1 MKRLAMTCLLFA
13 LLVAMPLAQAAAA
26 PEYLG
31 EWELTTNSPVG
42 ESTNTVEFKK
52 DADGLKAIAKSPQ
65 GERPYDSVAVE
76 GDKITLVLTIDYQ
89 GQPMVITY
97 SGTISEKSI
106 NGSAD
111 FGGLALGDF
120 SAVRKEAAK
129 EDPKQ

>member
-13 LLVAMPLAQAAAA
+13 LLVAMPLAQAAAV
-26 PEYLG
+26 PDYLG
-31 EWELTTNSPVG
+31 EWDLTTNSPVG
-42 ESTNTVEFKK
+42 ETTNTVEFRK

-97 SGTISEKSI
+97 SGTISDKSI

-111 FGGLALGDF
+111 FGGLALGNF

-129 EDPKQ
+129 EDPK

>member
-13 LLVAMPLAQAAAA
+13 LLVAMPLAQAAA
-26 PEYLG
+26 PDYLG
-31 EWELTTNSPVG
+31 EWDLPTNSPVG
-42 ESTNTVEFKK
+42 ETTNTVEFRK

-97 SGTISEKSI
+97 SGTISDKSI

-111 FGGLALGDF
+111 FGGLALGNF

-129 EDPKQ
+129 EDPK

>member
-26 PEYLG
+26 PDYLG
-31 EWELTTNSPVG
+31 EWDLTTNSPVG
-42 ESTNTVEFKK
+42 ESTNTVEFRK

-111 FGGLALGDF
+111 FGGLALGNF

-129 EDPKQ
+129 QDPK

>member
-26 PEYLG
+26 PDYLG
-31 EWELTTNSPVG
+31 EWDLTTNSPVG
-42 ESTNTVEFKK
+42 ETTNTVEFRK
-52 DADGLKAIAKSPQ
+52 DTDGLKAIAKSPQ

-97 SGTISEKSI
+97 SGTISDKSI

-111 FGGLALGDF
+111 FGGLALGNF

-129 EDPKQ
+129 EDPK

>member
-26 PEYLG
+26 PDYLG

-42 ESTNTVEFKK
+42 ESTNTVEFRK
-52 DADGLKAIAKSPQ
+52 DTDGLKAIAKSPQ

-111 FGGLALGDF
+111 FGGLALGNF
-120 SAVRKEAAK
+120 SATKKEAAK
-129 EDPKQ
+129 EDPK

>member
-13 LLVAMPLAQAAAA
+13 LLVAMPLAQAAA
-26 PEYLG
+26 PDYLG
-31 EWELTTNSPVG
+31 EWDLTTNSPVG
-42 ESTNTVEFKK
+42 ETTNTVEFRK

-97 SGTISEKSI
+97 SGTISDKSI

-111 FGGLALGDF
+111 FGGLALGNF

-129 EDPKQ
+129 EDPK

>member
-13 LLVAMPLAQAAAA
+13 LLAAMPLAQAAAA

-111 FGGLALGDF
+111 FGGLALGNF
-120 SAVRKEAAK
+120 SASGKEAAK
-129 EDPKQ
+129 